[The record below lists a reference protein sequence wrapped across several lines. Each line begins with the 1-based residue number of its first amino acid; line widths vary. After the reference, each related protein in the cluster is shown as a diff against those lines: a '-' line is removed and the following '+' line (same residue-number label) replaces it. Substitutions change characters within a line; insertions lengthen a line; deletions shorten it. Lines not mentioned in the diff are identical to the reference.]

1 MSTADF
7 TYGPVQEEADLQ
19 RLGELLTESF
29 GMHLANFSFTSWFSY
44 AGRENLRVLHQGG
57 EVVGGMVQV
66 PMGQFWGGRAVRMM
80 GASGVAI
87 APAHR
92 SAGAA
97 THLMTEHLR
106 EARQQGF
113 PLAAL
118 YPATQGLY
126 RRVGYEQ
133 AGARFEHRARLALLP
148 PGSRELPLR
157 TLSLA
162 DLPAAQA
169 LYTELARARPGWL
182 NRGPYSWHRVQDLR
196 GQKATGYAVEEHGRL
211 AGYTFVIQTRRPDTP
226 LGYNLLLTDLVACS
240 PAAALRLL
248 SFLGDHASLAE
259 YASWSGGAQEPLLL
273 LWREQS
279 AVSTQLHMHW
289 MLRVVDVAAALSG
302 RGWPRGLT
310 ATLHL
315 EVEDPLLPENA
326 GRHVLELSG
335 GEGRVRPGG
344 EGHLRCDARS
354 LASLY
359 SGYRT
364 ATDMARLGL
373 LQGAPAALEVADA
386 LFAGPAPS
394 MPDMF

>member
-7 TYGPVQEEADLQ
+7 AYGPTRGEADSQ
-19 RLGELLTESF
+19 RLGEILSESF
-29 GMHLANFSFTSWFSY
+29 GMHLAGYSPTAWFVQT
-44 AGRENLRVLHQGG
+44 GHEHLRVLRKGG
-57 EVVGGMVQV
+57 EVAGGMVVV

-92 SAGAA
+92 GAGAA
-97 THLMTEHLR
+97 TYLMAEHLR

-118 YPATQGLY
+118 YPATQGVY

-133 AGARFEHRARLALLP
+133 AGARFEHRARVALVP
-148 PGSRELPLR
+148 TGSRELPLR
-157 TLSLA
+157 PLSPA
-162 DLPAAQA
+162 DLPAVQA
-169 LYTELARARPGWL
+169 LYTELAQARPGWL
-182 NRGPYSWHRVQDLR
+182 ERGPYLWNRLQELR
-196 GQKATGYAVEEHGRL
+196 GQKATGYGVEEQGRL
-211 AGYTFVIQTRRPDTP
+211 AGYTFVVQTRRPDMP
-226 LGYNLLLTDLVACS
+226 LGYNLLLTDLVART

-248 SFLGDHASLAE
+248 TFLGD
-259 YASWSGGAQEPLLL
+259 YASMAEHLSWYGGAQEPLLL

-279 AVSTQLHMHW
+279 AVSTHLHMHW
-289 MLRVVDVAAALSG
+289 MLRVVDVAAALAG
-302 RGWPRGLT
+302 RGWPRGLS

-315 EVEDPLLPENA
+315 EVEDPLLPENS
-326 GRHVLELSG
+326 GRHVLEVSG

-364 ATDMARLGL
+364 ATDMARVGL
-373 LQGAPAALEVADA
+373 LQGTGAALELADA
-386 LFAGPAPS
+386 LFAGPMPC

>member
-1 MSTADF
+1 MSTADLL
-7 TYGPVQEEADLQ
+7 YGPVRDEAELQ
-19 RLGELLTESF
+19 RLSELLSESF
-29 GMHLANFSFTSWFSY
+29 GMHLANVNTAGWLAY
-44 AGRENLRVLHQGG
+44 AGHENLRVLRKGG
-57 EVVGGMVQV
+57 EVAGGMVLV
-66 PMGQFWGGRAVRMM
+66 PMGQYWGGRAVRMM

-92 SAGAA
+92 GAGAA
-97 THLMTEHLR
+97 THLMAEHLR
-106 EARQQGF
+106 EARRQGF

-118 YPATQGLY
+118 YPATQTVY
-126 RRVGYEQ
+126 RRAGYEQ

-148 PGSRELPLR
+148 EGSRELPLR
-157 TLSLA
+157 TFSPA

-182 NRGPYSWHRVQDLR
+182 ERGPYCWHRVQELR
-196 GQKATGYAVEEHGRL
+196 GQRATGYLVQEHGRL
-211 AGYTFVIQTRRPDTP
+211 AGYTFVIQTRRPDSP
-226 LGYNLLLTDLVACS
+226 LGYNLLLTDLLARS

-248 SFLGDHASLAE
+248 SFLGD
-259 YASWSGGAQEPLLL
+259 YASMAEHVSWCGGAQEPLLL

-289 MLRVVDVAAALSG
+289 MLRVVDVAAALAG

-310 ATLHL
+310 ASLHL

-326 GRHVLELSG
+326 GRHVLEVSG
-335 GEGRVRPGG
+335 GQARVLPGG
-344 EGHLRCDARS
+344 EGHLQCDARS

-373 LQGAPAALEVADA
+373 LRGTEAALELADA
-386 LFAGPAPS
+386 LFAGPMPC